1 MKVKEIDL
9 KKVRPYGDTLD
20 DGKIQFSFTLPVP
33 YGDEAKE
40 CAKRYL
46 ENLGFEN
53 VMVTHMDRMGKN
65 FSFFVAYAA
74 SNKTIDFTSIIVP
87 KATKEVWDKHTIIEK
102 IEKEI
107 KRNLVIVG
115 ACIESDAHTVG
126 IDAILNMKGIAGHKG
141 LESYHGLEVYNLGA
155 QVASEEV
162 IAFSKKVN
170 ADVILISQI
179 VTQKDVHISNM
190 TKFIELL
197 EAEKYRDKVLAIAGG
212 PRITHELAIE
222 LGFDAGFGVGTFP
235 EDVAT
240 FIVQMILK
248 KKDEK
253 RI

>member
-9 KKVRPYGDTLD
+9 KKVKPYGDTLD

-46 ENLGFEN
+46 ESLGFEN
-53 VMVTHMDRMGKN
+53 VMVTHMDKMGKN
-65 FSFFVAYAA
+65 FSFFVAYAS

-141 LESYHGLEVYNLGA
+141 LESYHGLEVHNLGA

-179 VTQKDVHISNM
+179 VTQKDVHITNM